1 MNFSEPFS
9 FMKATGKFIIDAGDW
24 ESLSG
29 GRIAAASTQN
39 PDGPTQTTEKGW
51 ESWQEVNMEAV

>member
-1 MNFSEPFS
+1 
-9 FMKATGKFIIDAGDW
+9 MKAKGKFIIDAGDW

-29 GRIAAASTQN
+29 GHTAAASTQN
-39 PDGPTQTTEKGW
+39 PDGPSQTAEKGR